1 LNLIGG
7 LKIMSGKNTVA
18 LVIGAVIL
26 FIGMIIFFAS
36 TTIVPTGHIGVVTLY
51 SKVQDKYLDA
61 GFHFVKPF
69 VESVHDVDIRTQKY
83 SNTVEGS
90 AKDLQ
95 IVNITMSINYQ
106 IKAEKASELYS
117 KVGANYNDVI
127 LNPALQSSLKASI
140 AKYTAEEMVT
150 KRAEVATTI
159 TEELNKALEEYFII
173 SAVNLENI
181 GFTDEYNKAVEAKT
195 TNQQKAEAE
204 KAQLE
209 IIKVQNEQK
218 INTAEAEAK
227 VRELQSQSV
236 TDKSLE
242 QLRLEIQ
249 REMIQKW
256 NGSFPTT
263 MLGDDP
269 TMLFNLNK

>member
-1 LNLIGG
+1 
-7 LKIMSGKNTVA
+7 MSRKQTLA
-18 LVIGAVIL
+18 LVIGVVTL
-26 FIGMIIFFAS
+26 FIGMIILFAS

-51 SKVQDKYLDA
+51 QNVQDKYLDA
-61 GFHFVKPF
+61 GFHWIKPF
-69 VESVHDVDIRTQKY
+69 VEDVHDVDIRTQKY

-106 IKAEKASELYS
+106 IKPEKVTELYT
-117 KVGANYNDVI
+117 KVGEHYADII
-127 LNPALQSSLKASI
+127 LNPALQSSLKASM
-140 AKYTAEEMVT
+140 AQFTAEEMIT
-150 KRAEVATTI
+150 KRAEVASKI
-159 TEELNKALEEYFII
+159 TEELNTRLDEYFTI

-181 GFTDEYNKAVEAKT
+181 AFTDEYNKAIEAKT

-249 REMIQKW
+249 REMVSRW
-256 NGSFPTT
+256 NGVLPQYVLGENSN
-263 MLGDDP
+263 MLLDIG
-269 TMLFNLNK
+269 K

>member
-1 LNLIGG
+1 MNL
-7 LKIMSGKNTVA
+7 KTKVA
-18 LVIGAVIL
+18 LIVGAIILVIG
-26 FIGMIIFFAS
+26 MIVFFAS

-69 VESVHDVDIRTQKY
+69 VEDVHSVDIRTQKY

-106 IKAEKASELYS
+106 IKPEKVTELYA
-117 KVGANYNDVI
+117 KVGENYSDII
-127 LNPALQSSLKASI
+127 LNPALQSSLKASM
-140 AKYTAEEMVT
+140 AQFTSEEMIT
-150 KRAEVATTI
+150 KRAEVSNTI
-159 TEELNKALEEYFII
+159 TKELNERLEEYFLI

-181 GFTDEYNKAVEAKT
+181 DFTDEYNKAIEAKT

-209 IIKVQNEQK
+209 IVKVQNEQK

-236 TDKSLE
+236 TEKSLE

-249 REMIQKW
+249 REMVKKW
-256 NGSFPTT
+256 DGKYPTT
-263 MLGDDP
+263 MLGNNP
-269 TMLFNLNK
+269 NTLFNINN

>member
-1 LNLIGG
+1 MEISRKGIAVL
-7 LKIMSGKNTVA
+7 A
-18 LVIGAVIL
+18 IGAIIL
-26 FIGMIIFFAS
+26 LVGMIMLFAS

-61 GFHFVKPF
+61 GFHWVKPF
-69 VESVHDVDIRTQKY
+69 VEDVHDVDIRTQKY

-106 IKAEKASELYS
+106 IKPEKVTELYA
-117 KVGANYNDVI
+117 KVGKDYSNII
-127 LNPALQSSLKASI
+127 LNPALQSSLKASM
-140 AKYTAEEMVT
+140 AQFTAEEMIT
-150 KRAEVATTI
+150 KRAEVSNTI
-159 TEELNKALEEYFII
+159 TKELNESLDNYFLI

-181 GFTDEYNKAVEAKT
+181 DFTEEYNKAIEAKT

-204 KAQLE
+204 KAKLE
-209 IIKVQNEQK
+209 ITKVQNEQK

-227 VRELQSQSV
+227 VRELQSKSV

-249 REMIQKW
+249 RELIQKW
-256 NGSFPTT
+256 NGQFPTT
-263 MLGDDP
+263 MLGDNP
-269 TMLFNLNK
+269 NMLFNLGK

>member
-1 LNLIGG
+1 METKS
-7 LKIMSGKNTVA
+7 KIA
-18 LVIGAVIL
+18 LVVIAVIL
-26 FIGMIIFFAS
+26 VIGMIIVFAS

-51 SKVQDKYLDA
+51 QNVQDKYLDA
-61 GFHFVKPF
+61 GFHWVKPF
-69 VESVHDVDIRTQKY
+69 VEDVHDVDIRTQKY
-83 SNTVEGS
+83 ANTVEGS

-106 IKAEKASELYS
+106 IKPEKVTELYA
-117 KVGANYNDVI
+117 KVGKHYADII
-127 LNPALQSSLKASI
+127 LNPALQSSLKASM
-140 AKYTAEEMVT
+140 AKFTAEEMIT
-150 KRAEVATTI
+150 KRAEVATAI
-159 TEELNKALEEYFII
+159 TEELNARLEEYFNI

-181 GFTDEYNKAVEAKT
+181 DFTDEYNKAIEAKT

-218 INTAEAEAK
+218 IKTAEAEAK

-249 REMIQKW
+249 RELIQKW
-256 NGSFPTT
+256 NRSVPY
-263 MLGDDP
+263 
-269 TMLFNLNK
+269 NNA

>member
-1 LNLIGG
+1 MNLRS
-7 LKIMSGKNTVA
+7 KIAIIVISIL
-18 LVIGAVIL
+18 LV
-26 FIGMIIFFAS
+26 IGMIILFAS

-51 SKVQDKYLDA
+51 QNVQDKYLAA
-61 GFHFVKPF
+61 GFHWVKPF
-69 VESVHDVDIRTQKY
+69 VEDVHAVDIRTQKY

-106 IKAEKASELYS
+106 IKPEKVTELYA
-117 KVGANYNDVI
+117 KVGEHYADII
-127 LNPALQSSLKASI
+127 LNPALQSSLKASM
-140 AKYTAEEMVT
+140 AQFTAEEMIT
-150 KRAEVATTI
+150 KRAEVANAI
-159 TEELNKALEEYFII
+159 TNELNERLEEYFNI

-181 GFTDEYNKAVEAKT
+181 DFTDEYNKAIEAKT

-227 VRELQSQSV
+227 VRELQS
-236 TDKSLE
+236 
-242 QLRLEIQ
+242 
-249 REMIQKW
+249 
-256 NGSFPTT
+256 
-263 MLGDDP
+263 
-269 TMLFNLNK
+269 

>member
-1 LNLIGG
+1 MEISRKG
-7 LKIMSGKNTVA
+7 IAV
-18 LVIGAVIL
+18 LVIGAIIL
-26 FIGMIIFFAS
+26 LVGMIMLFAS

-61 GFHFVKPF
+61 GFHWVKPF
-69 VESVHDVDIRTQKY
+69 VEDVHDVDIRTQKY

-106 IKAEKASELYS
+106 IKPEKVTELYA
-117 KVGANYNDVI
+117 KVGKDYSNII
-127 LNPALQSSLKASI
+127 LNPALQSSLKASM
-140 AKYTAEEMVT
+140 AQFTAEEMIT
-150 KRAEVATTI
+150 KRAEVSNTI
-159 TEELNKALEEYFII
+159 TKELNESLDNYFLI

-181 GFTDEYNKAVEAKT
+181 DFTDEYNKAIEAKT

-204 KAQLE
+204 KAKLE
-209 IIKVQNEQK
+209 ITKVQNEQK

-227 VRELQSQSV
+227 VRELQSKSV

-249 REMIQKW
+249 RELIQKW
-256 NGSFPTT
+256 NGQFPTT
-263 MLGDDP
+263 MLGDNP
-269 TMLFNLNK
+269 NMLFNLGK

>member
-1 LNLIGG
+1 
-7 LKIMSGKNTVA
+7 MA
-18 LVIGAVIL
+18 Q
-26 FIGMIIFFAS
+26 F
-36 TTIVPTGHIGVVTLY
+36 
-51 SKVQDKYLDA
+51 
-61 GFHFVKPF
+61 
-69 VESVHDVDIRTQKY
+69 
-83 SNTVEGS
+83 
-90 AKDLQ
+90 
-95 IVNITMSINYQ
+95 
-106 IKAEKASELYS
+106 
-117 KVGANYNDVI
+117 
-127 LNPALQSSLKASI
+127 
-140 AKYTAEEMVT
+140 TAEEMIT
-150 KRAEVATTI
+150 KRAEVAAKI
-159 TEELNKALEEYFII
+159 TEELNARLDEYFLI

-181 GFTDEYNKAVEAKT
+181 DFTDEYNKAIEAKT

-256 NGSFPTT
+256 NGAFPTT
-263 MLGDDP
+263 MLSDDP
-269 TMLFNLNK
+269 TVLFNVNK

>member
-1 LNLIGG
+1 MMEGYQKAAIAVSIILIIG
-7 LKIMSGKNTVA
+7 LV
-18 LVIGAVIL
+18 
-26 FIGMIIFFAS
+26 IFFAS

-51 SKVQDKYLDA
+51 SKVQDRYLDA
-61 GFHFVKPF
+61 GFHFVRPF
-69 VESVHDVDIRTQKY
+69 VEDVHDIDIRTQKY
-83 SNTVEGS
+83 QGTVEGS

-106 IKAEKASELYS
+106 IRAEKASKLYAE
-117 KVGANYNDVI
+117 VGANYNDVI
-127 LNPALQSSLKASI
+127 LNPALQSSLKAAI
-140 AKYTAEEMVT
+140 AKFTAEEMIT
-150 KRAEVATTI
+150 KRSEVANAI
-159 TEELNKALEEYFII
+159 TEELNVRLEEYFMI

-181 GFTDEYNKAVEAKT
+181 GFTDEFNKAVEAKT

-236 TDKSLE
+236 TEKSLE

-263 MLGDDP
+263 MLSEDP
-269 TMLFNLNK
+269 TMLFNLGK

>member
-1 LNLIGG
+1 MYDNIGAKVTAAVIAV
-7 LKIMSGKNTVA
+7 L
-18 LVIGAVIL
+18 LVIGATR
-26 FIGMIIFFAS
+26 FFVS

-127 LNPALQSSLKASI
+127 LNPALQSSLKASM
-140 AKYTAEEMVT
+140 AQFTAEEMIT

-173 SAVNLENI
+173 NAVNLENI
-181 GFTDEYNKAVEAKT
+181 GFTDEYNKAIEAKT
-195 TNQQKAEAE
+195 TNEQKAQAE

-249 REMIQKW
+249 RELVNKW
-256 NGSFPTT
+256 DGHYPTT
-263 MLGDDP
+263 MLGSDSNI
-269 TMLFNLNK
+269 LFNLNK

>member
-1 LNLIGG
+1 
-7 LKIMSGKNTVA
+7 MSEKNAIA
-18 LVIGAVIL
+18 LVVGAIIL
-26 FIGMIIFFAS
+26 FIVMIIFFAG
-36 TTIVPTGHIGVVTLY
+36 TTIVPTGHIGFVTLY
-51 SKVQDKYLDA
+51 QNVQDKYLDA
-61 GFHFVKPF
+61 GFHWIKPF
-69 VESVHDVDIRTQKY
+69 VEDVHDVDIRTQKY

-106 IKAEKASELYS
+106 IKPEKVTELYA
-117 KVGANYNDVI
+117 KVGEHYADII
-127 LNPALQSSLKASI
+127 LNPALQSSLKASM
-140 AKYTAEEMVT
+140 AQFTAEEMIT
-150 KRAEVATTI
+150 KRAEVASKI
-159 TEELNKALEEYFII
+159 TEELNTRLDEYFLI

-181 GFTDEYNKAVEAKT
+181 DFTDEYNKAIEAKT

-249 REMIQKW
+249 KDLVNKW
-256 NGSFPTT
+256 SGNFPTT
-263 MLGDDP
+263 MLNDNIFS
-269 TMLFNLNK
+269 LFEIK

>member
-1 LNLIGG
+1 METKSKFILGVICV
-7 LKIMSGKNTVA
+7 I
-18 LVIGAVIL
+18 LVIGLV
-26 FIGMIIFFAS
+26 MFFAS

-51 SKVQDKYLDA
+51 SKVQDEYLDA
-61 GFHFVKPF
+61 GFHLIKPF
-69 VESVHDVDIRTQKY
+69 VEDVHDVDIRTQKY

-95 IVNITMSINYQ
+95 IVNITLSINYQ
-106 IKAEKASELYS
+106 IRAEKASTLYAN
-117 KVGANYNDVI
+117 VGANYEDTI
-127 LNPALQSSLKASI
+127 LNPALQSGLKSAM
-140 AKYTAEEMVT
+140 AQFTAEEMVT
-150 KRAEVATTI
+150 KRSEVATAI
-159 TEELNKALEEYFII
+159 ANELNTRLEEYFLI
-173 SAVNLENI
+173 SAVNIENI
-181 GFTDEYNKAVEAKT
+181 GFTDEYNKAIEAKT

-236 TDKSLE
+236 TEKSLE

-263 MLGDDP
+263 MLSEDP
-269 TMLFNLNK
+269 TMLFNLGE

>member
-1 LNLIGG
+1 MNSKLP
-7 LKIMSGKNTVA
+7 
-18 LVIGAVIL
+18 LVIGIVIFL
-26 FIGMIIFFAS
+26 LIVLIVFFAS

-61 GFHFVKPF
+61 GFHFIKPF
-69 VESVHDVDIRTQKY
+69 VEVVHDVDIRTQKY
-83 SNTVEGS
+83 ANTVEGS

-106 IKAEKASELYS
+106 IKPEKVTELYAKIGEHYS
-117 KVGANYNDVI
+117 DIV
-127 LNPALQSSLKASI
+127 LNPALQSSLKASM
-140 AKYTAEEMVT
+140 AQFTAEEMIT
-150 KRAEVATTI
+150 RRAEVANTI
-159 TEELNKALEEYFII
+159 TQELNERLDEYFVI

-181 GFTDEYNKAVEAKT
+181 AFTDEYNKAIEAKT

-227 VRELQSQSV
+227 VRE
-236 TDKSLE
+236 
-242 QLRLEIQ
+242 I
-249 REMIQKW
+249 
-256 NGSFPTT
+256 
-263 MLGDDP
+263 
-269 TMLFNLNK
+269 

>member
-1 LNLIGG
+1 
-7 LKIMSGKNTVA
+7 
-18 LVIGAVIL
+18 
-26 FIGMIIFFAS
+26 
-36 TTIVPTGHIGVVTLY
+36 
-51 SKVQDKYLDA
+51 
-61 GFHFVKPF
+61 
-69 VESVHDVDIRTQKY
+69 
-83 SNTVEGS
+83 
-90 AKDLQ
+90 
-95 IVNITMSINYQ
+95 
-106 IKAEKASELYS
+106 
-117 KVGANYNDVI
+117 
-127 LNPALQSSLKASI
+127 
-140 AKYTAEEMVT
+140 MVT

>member
-1 LNLIGG
+1 
-7 LKIMSGKNTVA
+7 MSEKNTIA
-18 LVIGAVIL
+18 LVVGAIIL
-26 FIGMIIFFAS
+26 FIVMIIFFAG

-95 IVNITMSINYQ
+95 IVNIAMSINYQ

-150 KRAEVATTI
+150 KRAEVAATI
-159 TEELNKALEEYFII
+159 TEELNKA
-173 SAVNLENI
+173 
-181 GFTDEYNKAVEAKT
+181 
-195 TNQQKAEAE
+195 
-204 KAQLE
+204 
-209 IIKVQNEQK
+209 
-218 INTAEAEAK
+218 
-227 VRELQSQSV
+227 
-236 TDKSLE
+236 
-242 QLRLEIQ
+242 
-249 REMIQKW
+249 
-256 NGSFPTT
+256 
-263 MLGDDP
+263 
-269 TMLFNLNK
+269 

>member
-1 LNLIGG
+1 METKS
-7 LKIMSGKNTVA
+7 KIA
-18 LVIGAVIL
+18 LVVIAIIL
-26 FIGMIIFFAS
+26 VIGMIIVFAS

-51 SKVQDKYLDA
+51 QNVQDKYLDA
-61 GFHFVKPF
+61 GFHWVKPF
-69 VESVHDVDIRTQKY
+69 VEDVHDVDIRTQKY
-83 SNTVEGS
+83 ANTVEGS

-106 IKAEKASELYS
+106 IKPEKVTELYA
-117 KVGANYNDVI
+117 KVGEHYADII
-127 LNPALQSSLKASI
+127 LNPALQSSLKASM
-140 AKYTAEEMVT
+140 AKFTAEEMIT
-150 KRAEVATTI
+150 KRAEVATAI
-159 TEELNKALEEYFII
+159 TEELNTRLEEYFNI

-181 GFTDEYNKAVEAKT
+181 DFTDEYNKAIEAKT

-249 REMIQKW
+249 RELIQKW
-256 NGSFPTT
+256 NGQFPTT
-263 MLGDDP
+263 MLGDNP
-269 TMLFNLNK
+269 NMLFNLNK

>member
-1 LNLIGG
+1 
-7 LKIMSGKNTVA
+7 
-18 LVIGAVIL
+18 
-26 FIGMIIFFAS
+26 
-36 TTIVPTGHIGVVTLY
+36 
-51 SKVQDKYLDA
+51 
-61 GFHFVKPF
+61 
-69 VESVHDVDIRTQKY
+69 
-83 SNTVEGS
+83 
-90 AKDLQ
+90 
-95 IVNITMSINYQ
+95 MSINYQ
-106 IKAEKASELYS
+106 IRAEKASELYS

-140 AKYTAEEMVT
+140 AQFTAEEMVT

-256 NGSFPTT
+256 NRHSTSVYIR
-263 MLGDDP
+263 
-269 TMLFNLNK
+269 

>member
-1 LNLIGG
+1 MDTRAKLIVGA
-7 LKIMSGKNTVA
+7 ICTV
-18 LVIGAVIL
+18 LVIG
-26 FIGMIIFFAS
+26 IIVFFAS

-61 GFHFVKPF
+61 GFHLVKPF
-69 VESVHDVDIRTQKY
+69 VESVHAVDIRTQKY
-83 SNTVEGS
+83 ENTVEGS

-95 IVNITMSINYQ
+95 IVNVTMSINYQ
-106 IKAEKASELYS
+106 IKPEKVSELYA
-117 KVGANYNDVI
+117 KVGKDYGNIV

-140 AKYTAEEMVT
+140 AKFAAEEMVT
-150 KRAEVATTI
+150 KRAEVASTI
-159 TEELNKALEEYFII
+159 TEELNARLEEYFII
-173 SAVNLENI
+173 TAVNLENI
-181 GFTDEYNKAVEAKT
+181 GFTEEFNKAIEAKT

-227 VRELQSQSV
+227 VRELQSKSV
-236 TDKSLE
+236 TDKTLE
-242 QLRLEIQ
+242 QLKLEIQ
-249 REMIQKW
+249 RELIQKW
-256 NGSFPTT
+256 DGHFPTT

-269 TMLFNLNK
+269 NMLFNLNN

>member
-1 LNLIGG
+1 MKKGILIG
-7 LKIMSGKNTVA
+7 ICII
-18 LVIGAVIL
+18 LVIGL
-26 FIGMIIFFAS
+26 IIFFGS

-51 SKVQDKYLDA
+51 SKVQDEYLDA
-61 GFHFVKPF
+61 GFHLIKPF
-69 VESVHDVDIRTQKY
+69 VEDVHDVDIRTQKY

-95 IVNITMSINYQ
+95 IVNITLSINYQ
-106 IKAEKASELYS
+106 IRAEKASTLYAN
-117 KVGANYNDVI
+117 VGANYEDTI
-127 LNPALQSSLKASI
+127 LNPALQSGLKA
-140 AKYTAEEMVT
+140 AMAQFTAEEMVT
-150 KRAEVATTI
+150 KRSEVATAI
-159 TEELNKALEEYFII
+159 ANELNTRLEEYFLI
-173 SAVNLENI
+173 SAVNIENI
-181 GFTDEYNKAVEAKT
+181 GFTDEYNKAIEAKT

-236 TDKSLE
+236 TEKSLE

-249 REMIQKW
+249 RELVNKW
-256 NGSFPTT
+256 DGHYPTT
-263 MLGDDP
+263 MLGSDSNI
-269 TMLFNLNK
+269 LFNLGN

>member
-1 LNLIGG
+1 MNVKSKIILGVIVAIILI
-7 LKIMSGKNTVA
+7 A
-18 LVIGAVIL
+18 LVVV
-26 FIGMIIFFAS
+26 FAS

-51 SKVQDKYLDA
+51 SKVQERYLDA

-69 VESVHDVDIRTQKY
+69 VEDVHNVDIRTQKY
-83 SNTVEGS
+83 ANTVEGS

-106 IKAEKASELYS
+106 IKPERVTDLYA
-117 KVGANYNDVI
+117 KVGEQYNDII
-127 LNPALQSSLKASI
+127 LNPALQSSLKASM
-140 AKYTAEEMVT
+140 AQFTAEEMIT
-150 KRAEVATTI
+150 KRAEVANTI
-159 TEELNKALEEYFII
+159 TKELNERLEEYFNI

-181 GFTDEYNKAVEAKT
+181 GFTDEYNKAIEAKT

-249 REMIQKW
+249 RELVNKW
-256 NGSFPTT
+256 DGHYPTT
-263 MLGDDP
+263 MLGDSSNL
-269 TMLFNLNK
+269 LFNLGN

>member
-1 LNLIGG
+1 METKSKVIIGVV
-7 LKIMSGKNTVA
+7 IVA
-18 LVIGAVIL
+18 LVIGL
-26 FIGMIIFFAS
+26 IIFFAS

-51 SKVQDKYLDA
+51 SKVQDEYLDA
-61 GFHFVKPF
+61 GFHLIKPF
-69 VESVHDVDIRTQKY
+69 VEDVHDVDIRTQKY

-95 IVNITMSINYQ
+95 IVNITLSINYQ
-106 IKAEKASELYS
+106 IRAEKASTLYAN
-117 KVGANYNDVI
+117 VGANYEDTI
-127 LNPALQSSLKASI
+127 LNPALQSGLKSAM
-140 AKYTAEEMVT
+140 AQFTAEEMVT
-150 KRAEVATTI
+150 KRSEVATAI
-159 TEELNKALEEYFII
+159 ANELNTRLEEYFLI
-173 SAVNLENI
+173 SAVNIENI
-181 GFTDEYNKAVEAKT
+181 GFTDEYNKAIEAKT

-236 TDKSLE
+236 TEKSLE

-263 MLGDDP
+263 MLSEDP
-269 TMLFNLNK
+269 TMLFNLGK

>member
-1 LNLIGG
+1 MEGYQKAAIAVC
-7 LKIMSGKNTVA
+7 IIF
-18 LVIGAVIL
+18 VIGLV
-26 FIGMIIFFAS
+26 IFFAS

-51 SKVQDKYLDA
+51 SKVQDRYLDA
-61 GFHFVKPF
+61 GFHFVRPF
-69 VESVHDVDIRTQKY
+69 VEDVHDIDIRTQKY
-83 SNTVEGS
+83 QGTVEGS

-106 IKAEKASELYS
+106 IRAEKASELYAE
-117 KVGANYNDVI
+117 VGANYNDVV
-127 LNPALQSSLKASI
+127 LNPALQSSLKAAI
-140 AKYTAEEMVT
+140 AKFTAEEMIT
-150 KRAEVATTI
+150 KRSEVANAI
-159 TEELNKALEEYFII
+159 TEELNTRLEEYFMI

-181 GFTDEYNKAVEAKT
+181 GFTDEFNKAVEAKT

-236 TDKSLE
+236 TEKSLE

-263 MLGDDP
+263 MLSEDP
-269 TMLFNLNK
+269 TMLFNLGK

>member
-1 LNLIGG
+1 MMEGYQKAAIAVC
-7 LKIMSGKNTVA
+7 IIF
-18 LVIGAVIL
+18 VIGLIV
-26 FIGMIIFFAS
+26 FFAS

-51 SKVQDKYLDA
+51 SKVQDRYLDA
-61 GFHFVKPF
+61 GFHFIRPF
-69 VESVHDVDIRTQKY
+69 VEDVHDIDIRTQKY
-83 SNTVEGS
+83 QGTVEGS

-106 IKAEKASELYS
+106 IRAEKASKLYAE
-117 KVGANYNDVI
+117 VGANYNDVV
-127 LNPALQSSLKASI
+127 LNPALQSSLKAAI
-140 AKYTAEEMVT
+140 AKFTAEEMIT
-150 KRAEVATTI
+150 KRSEVANAI
-159 TEELNKALEEYFII
+159 TEELNARLEEYFMI

-181 GFTDEYNKAVEAKT
+181 GFTDEFNKAVEAKT

-236 TDKSLE
+236 TEKSLE

-263 MLGDDP
+263 MLSEDP
-269 TMLFNLNK
+269 TMLFDLGK